1 MSDEVESDD
10 GEDAFVE
17 RASLP
22 PRHAWHADIDA
33 AESIACRCPAC
44 GQSWSVHRDLTG
56 YRVRCECGT
65 FVTIT
70 AALSVPRQDALDLLT
85 HSDALDGSV
94 PRHEGLFA
102 PPTAPREVALDSTL
116 EAGALAEARND
127 VVVSWTSR
135 TILELALM
143 MAALVL
149 PPLLV
154 MILTSGSSSPV
165 WLPLSSLI
173 SSLCVIAVGMFAPGY
188 TFGSL
193 KLAKPRYFVE
203 AGGAL
208 IVALGFAFLWTFLWR
223 MGRPISADDGGF
235 LELRQELGPA
245 MALFVVAL
253 CPGIFEE
260 LAFRGLLQGRLGA
273 LFGTTTALLVTG
285 AAFAWAHGVT
295 MGFPIHLSLGLYL
308 CWLRARSESLIPGMC
323 LHALYNG
330 TIVLTT

>member
-1 MSDEVESDD
+1 VSDESRSAGGDD
-10 GEDAFVE
+10 GSVAP
-17 RASLP
+17 RSLP
-22 PRHAWHADIDA
+22 QRFPWHADVDA
-33 AESIACRCPAC
+33 EDSVACQCPVCART
-44 GQSWSVHRDLTG
+44 WSVHRDLTG
-56 YRVRCECGT
+56 YRVRCECGA

-70 AALSVPRQDALDLLT
+70 AALAVPREDALDLLSR
-85 HSDALDGSV
+85 SDAQDGSV

-102 PPTAPREVALDSTL
+102 PPSTPREVALDSAL
-116 EAGALAEARND
+116 EAGALSEARNE

-149 PPLLV
+149 PPVLV
-154 MILTSGSSSPV
+154 MLATSGSSSPL

-193 KLAKPRYFVE
+193 RLPQPRYFLE
-203 AGGAL
+203 AGAAL
-208 IVALGFAFLWTFLWR
+208 VVALGFAWLWLLLWR
-223 MGRPISADDGGF
+223 MGSPVSADDGGF
-235 LELRQELGPA
+235 AELRQALGPA

-295 MGFPIHLSLGLYL
+295 MGFPIHLGLGLYL
-308 CWLRARSESLIPGMC
+308 CWLRARSQSLIPGMC